1 MTTTATV
8 DDQGRAAAK
17 RVRLASGTVDTEAA
31 LARTLDATRSTRSRL
46 VGARRPV
53 TIAAAI
59 VLVIAMLGAG
69 TWALASRNDSA
80 RPLRTT
86 NSPVDPK
93 SYGPLLGTLR
103 SEPNPSLR
111 ADVYGTHELHDGSEV
126 AIAITG
132 GRPGRLYQATECTA
146 ETANSNPEGNCAS
159 VHGDVTLD
167 GDGAGTLVVTVWRVF
182 SSSGFAIVNDCLVS
196 SCLLQVYPVAD
207 EAVPDASGPDE
218 NFGEAAESN
227 ATSLVRPGSQIP
239 LAFSS
244 QGEVAVPAF
253 AVTTLTRTPDRL
265 HVRLT
270 GHDLIPGT
278 TTVSIDGTARPRTG
292 MMIDGAGEASMAL
305 TTVTVASDGTLNVD
319 IGLPLV
325 IEDQGSYTKIDG
337 VVQPPAVVRCDDVGS
352 SCRIHVTHGGPG
364 EDLPATHLHAG
375 PQPYPKE

>member
-31 LARTLDATRSTRSRL
+31 LVRTLDATRSTRSRL
-46 VGARRPV
+46 VVARRPV

-59 VLVIAMLGAG
+59 VLVVSLLGAG

-103 SEPNPSLR
+103 SELNPSLR
-111 ADVYGTHELHDGSEV
+111 ADVYGTRELHDGSEV
-126 AIAITG
+126 AVAITG

-146 ETANSNPEGNCAS
+146 ATFNPAGDCAS
-159 VHGDVTLD
+159 VRNGLTLD

-196 SCLLQVYPVAD
+196 SCGLHILPVGD
-207 EAVPDASGPDE
+207 ETMAKSPGPDE
-218 NFGEAAESN
+218 HFGDAAEPN
-227 ATSLVRPGSQIP
+227 ATSLVRPGSQVP

-244 QGEVAVPAF
+244 QGEVVIPAF

-278 TTVSIDGTARPRTG
+278 TTVSIDGTTRPRTG
-292 MMIDGAGEASMAL
+292 PMTDGAGEASMAL

-337 VVQPPAVVRCDDVGS
+337 VVQPPAVVRCDAVGS

-364 EDLPATHLHAG
+364 EDPPVTHLHAV